1 MAPSGTLYTPIYD
14 IPTLKALCR
23 LLIELAPSYPMSE
36 TVCLL
41 SLAVRFPSKS
51 FSLLRKNMGLRHHD
65 PFVVPEKDPSPE
77 AWCPQAS
84 PRRQEQRGWK
94 RGGDVSIPN
103 APISSFFHGLKEISY
118 QSDTCISSPSW
129 ERHFFIPLSCLLK
142 YSSSPFPPSINK
154 LHELL
159 PLLMDLSARLSPHP
173 FHSSIHLVFP
183 ENNCDGKGCE
193 WFSFQGMLS
202 ASPFEDELE
211 DTKSGR

>member
-1 MAPSGTLYTPIYD
+1 MVSMFIWV
-14 IPTLKALCR
+14 
-23 LLIELAPSYPMSE
+23 LLVNLQEIELAPSYPMSE

-129 ERHFFIPLSCLLK
+129 ERVSV
-142 YSSSPFPPSINK
+142 
-154 LHELL
+154 
-159 PLLMDLSARLSPHP
+159 PLLWLRWWLASKTSVRYLS
-173 FHSSIHLVFP
+173 FFF
-183 ENNCDGKGCE
+183 NCE
-193 WFSFQGMLS
+193 F
-202 ASPFEDELE
+202 
-211 DTKSGR
+211 